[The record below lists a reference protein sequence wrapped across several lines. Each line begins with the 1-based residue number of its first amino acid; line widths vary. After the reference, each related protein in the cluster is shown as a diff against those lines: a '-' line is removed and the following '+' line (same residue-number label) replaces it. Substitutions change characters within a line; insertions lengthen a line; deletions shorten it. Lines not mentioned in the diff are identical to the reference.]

1 MGKGNHSAGV
11 ILGDTLG
18 NFAELVAEGTPTP
31 GGGSVAAY
39 SGLLATA
46 LGRMMCNLTIGKK
59 KYGEKQVRIKEIN
72 SELEMLGDRLRELID
87 EDAAAFDE
95 VLAAYR
101 LPRDTEEE
109 QKKRN
114 REVVAAT
121 LKSIRAP
128 SEVSERALEVLR
140 LLVELAGVGNTNVFP
155 DLTTGA
161 QLAAVAM
168 KGSYYNITVNLKI
181 LADDEE
187 VRDVR
192 DRTVKI
198 IADAADLAS
207 AIETEMLKYMT
218 D

>member
-1 MGKGNHSAGV
+1 MGQANHSAPML
-11 ILGDTLG
+11 LGDTIG

-39 SGLLATA
+39 SGLLATS

-59 KYGEKQVRIKEIN
+59 KYAQKETRIKEIN
-72 SELEMLGDRLRELID
+72 SELELLGGRLRELID
-87 EDAAAFDE
+87 EDAAAFDQ

-101 LPRDTEEE
+101 LPRGAEE
-109 QKKRN
+109 QQTKRN
-114 REVVAAT
+114 REIVSAT

-128 SEVSERALEVLR
+128 SEISERALEVLR
-140 LLVELAGVGNTNVFP
+140 LLVELAAVGNTNVFP
-155 DLTTGA
+155 DLTTGS

-168 KGSYYNITVNLKI
+168 KGSYYNITVNLK
-181 LADDEE
+181 LLTDDEE

-198 IADAADLAS
+198 IAEAADLAS
-207 AIETEMLKYMT
+207 ALETEMLTYMIG
-218 D
+218 